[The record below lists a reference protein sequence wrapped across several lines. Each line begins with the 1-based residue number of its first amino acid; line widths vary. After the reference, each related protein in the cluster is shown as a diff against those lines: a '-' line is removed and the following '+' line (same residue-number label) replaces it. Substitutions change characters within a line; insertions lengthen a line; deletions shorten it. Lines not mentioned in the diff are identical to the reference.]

1 MRRVTQN
8 ILLGTLVAA
17 TAGMF
22 MRRNNR
28 NNIMNRTMNSTINM
42 MGRLGLFRLM
52 GRSRMFGNLIRMR

>member
-17 TAGMF
+17 AAGIF

-28 NNIMNRTMNSTINM
+28 NNIMNRTVNSTINM
-42 MGRLGLFRLM
+42 MGRLGLIRLM
-52 GRSRMFGNLIRMR
+52 GRSRMFGNMVRMR